1 MSETTTPYD
10 PIPASIR
17 AEWAAFEAAC
27 EAEGFHPG
35 THLLHAPAGS
45 LLAGE
50 VLVIEGRAVRYW
62 PRCGAVVGL
71 SICAGADEVA
81 P

>member
-1 MSETTTPYD
+1 MSEPTPYD
-10 PIPASIR
+10 PIPAAVR
-17 AEWAAFEAAC
+17 EEWAALVAAC
-27 EAEGFHPG
+27 LGAGIKPG

-50 VLVIEGRAVRYW
+50 VVVIEGRAVRYW

-71 SICAGADEVA
+71 SICADEVA